1 MKEECGLSYALDV
14 IGGKWKLAIIWT
26 LYKNE
31 IVRYNELRRQ
41 VNGITN
47 MMLTQSL
54 KELEKQDIVIRK
66 QYLEIPP
73 RVEYSLSESGKKL
86 LPILKELEKWGKEV
100 NNK

>member
-14 IGGKWKLAIIWT
+14 IGGKWKLAIIWA